1 MSQQASYP
9 NAAYILSMIAGVFIL
24 LGGLLLA
31 LVGAAF
37 TFFVFGIGAII
48 GLFGI
53 VFGIIII
60 ISAQNLRAHPSQHI
74 TWGAIILVFSILSWA
89 GAFGGFFLGFLLGLI
104 GGVLALTWTPPQPQQ
119 SQNYTGPAPT
129 PTYSTS
135 TTPTSPTRYCP
146 NCGAP
151 VGSDTN
157 FCPHCG
163 KQLPPS

>member
-1 MSQQASYP
+1 MSQQVSYP

-60 ISAQNLRAHPSQHI
+60 IRLPFNNISKINTRTTFIRRSIKYNRSDSVNRIYYQYILLTLR
-74 TWGAIILVFSILSWA
+74 
-89 GAFGGFFLGFLLGLI
+89 
-104 GGVLALTWTPPQPQQ
+104 
-119 SQNYTGPAPT
+119 
-129 PTYSTS
+129 
-135 TTPTSPTRYCP
+135 
-146 NCGAP
+146 
-151 VGSDTN
+151 
-157 FCPHCG
+157 
-163 KQLPPS
+163 

>member
-1 MSQQASYP
+1 MSQQESYP
-9 NAAYILSMIAGVFIL
+9 NAAYILSLIAGIFVL

-31 LVGAAF
+31 AIGAAF

-48 GLFGI
+48 GVFGI

-60 ISAQNLRAHPSQHI
+60 TAAVNLRSHPRQHV
-74 TWGAIILVFSILSWA
+74 TWGAVILVFSIISWF

-104 GGVLALTWTPPQPQQ
+104 GGILALTWSPPQTQTAPIY
-119 SQNYTGPAPT
+119 SAPAYSPPVT
-129 PTYSTS
+129 PYST
-135 TTPTSPTRYCP
+135 TRYCP

-151 VGSDTN
+151 VSAGTK

-163 KQLPPS
+163 KELP